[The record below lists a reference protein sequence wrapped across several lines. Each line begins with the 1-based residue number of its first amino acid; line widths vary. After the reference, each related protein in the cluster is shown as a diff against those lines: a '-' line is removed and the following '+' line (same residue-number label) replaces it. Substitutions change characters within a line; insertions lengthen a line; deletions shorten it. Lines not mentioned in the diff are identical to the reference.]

1 MVVSIMKLEKYP
13 LKLLSSHIVFK
24 TIKGLLSNSSRDEW
38 SNLWSVAC
46 ILERNISSCYGFNY
60 TKVVFVNWTNK
71 LNHKDI

>member
-38 SNLWSVAC
+38 SNLW
-46 ILERNISSCYGFNY
+46 
-60 TKVVFVNWTNK
+60 
-71 LNHKDI
+71 